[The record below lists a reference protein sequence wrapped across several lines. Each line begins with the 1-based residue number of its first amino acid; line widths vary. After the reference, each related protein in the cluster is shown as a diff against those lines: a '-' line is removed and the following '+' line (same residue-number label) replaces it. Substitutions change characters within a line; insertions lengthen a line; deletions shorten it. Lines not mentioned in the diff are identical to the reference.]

1 MPRPKAP
8 NTDTVFMTKLSEK
21 LIEKGLSAGSAML
34 YIIKLRKLNGDKPFT
49 SLVFLKDT
57 KAIKAKLDEIENIN
71 TRKSYTTAIV
81 SILNNTDSKQYAAIN
96 IFYKALLNSE
106 KMTYDKMNHNEK
118 SDTQKENWIEWE
130 EVLKIYNQLQERVND
145 ITKPLFQRGAKQDLT
160 DHLILSLYVLSPPRR
175 NQDYYYM
182 KLDTERKQ
190 KDDEDFNYYRPAENK
205 FIFNK
210 YKTKKNYG
218 VETIAVNTQLR
229 KVLDNYIDLF
239 GLVDG
244 DFLLY
249 NDRNRGGGNAIT
261 KSLNRVFKRN
271 VGASMLRHIYL
282 TSKYGDVKDEM
293 ANDAKAMGHS
303 VAQQKEYILTEG

>member
-1 MPRPKAP
+1 MPRPKAQ

-21 LIEKGLSAGSAML
+21 LITKGLSAGSSTL
-34 YIIKLRKLNGDKPFT
+34 YITKLKKLNDDKPYT
-49 SLVFLKDT
+49 SLAFLKDT
-57 KAIKAKLDEIENIN
+57 KAVKAKLDDIENIN

-81 SILNNTDSKQYAAIN
+81 SILNNTESKQYGAVN

-106 KMTYDKMNHNEK
+106 KMMYDKMNHNEK
-118 SDTQKENWIEWE
+118 SETQKENWIEWE
-130 EVLKIYNQLQERVND
+130 EVLKIYNELQERVD
-145 ITKPLFQRGAKQDLT
+145 KIKKEDMPYRDAKQDLT

-175 NQDYYYM
+175 NQDYYFM
-182 KLDTERKQ
+182 KLDTGK

-218 VETIAVNTQLR
+218 VETITVNTQLR

-239 GLVDG
+239 ELKDG

-261 KSLNRVFKRN
+261 KSLNRVFKRK

-282 TSKYGDVKDEM
+282 TSKYGAVKEEM
-293 ANDAKAMGHS
+293 AKDAKEMGHS

>member
-1 MPRPKAP
+1 MPRPKAQ
-8 NTDTVFMTKLSEK
+8 NTDTVFMTKLNEK
-21 LIEKGLSAGSAML
+21 LLAKGLSAGSATL
-34 YIIKLRKLNGDKPFT
+34 YIIKLKKLNGDKPYT
-49 SLVFLKDT
+49 SLAFLKDT
-57 KAIKAKLDEIENIN
+57 KSVKAKLDEIANIN

-81 SILNNTDSKQYAAIN
+81 SILNNAESKQYNAVN
-96 IFYKALLNSE
+96 VFYKALLNSE

-130 EVLKIYNQLQERVND
+130 EVLKIYNELQERVDKITQND
-145 ITKPLFQRGAKQDLT
+145 MPQRDAKQDLT

-175 NQDYYYM
+175 NQDYYLM
-182 KLDTERKQ
+182 KLDTGK
-190 KDDEDFNYYRPAENK
+190 KDGEEFNYYRPAEDN
-205 FIFNK
+205 FVFNK

-229 KVLDNYIDLF
+229 KVLDNYIELF

-261 KSLNRVFKRN
+261 KSLNRVFKRK
-271 VGASMLRHIYL
+271 VAASMLRHIYL
-282 TSKYGDVKDEM
+282 TSKYGNVKDEM
-293 ANDAKAMGHS
+293 ASDAKAMGHS

>member
-1 MPRPKAP
+1 MPRPKSQ

-21 LIEKGLSAGSAML
+21 LLAKGLSAGSATL
-34 YIIKLRKLNGDKPFT
+34 YIIKLKKLNDDKPYT
-49 SLVFLKDT
+49 SLAFLKDT
-57 KAIKAKLDEIENIN
+57 KSVKSKLDEIENIN

-81 SILNNTDSKQYAAIN
+81 SILNNAESKQYTAVN
-96 IFYKALLNSE
+96 VFYKALLNSE

-118 SDTQKENWIEWE
+118 SETQKENWIDWE
-130 EVLKIYNQLQERVND
+130 EVLKIYNELQGRVD
-145 ITKPLFQRGAKQDLT
+145 KIKKEDMPHRDAKQDLT

-175 NQDYYYM
+175 NQDYYFM
-182 KLDTERKQ
+182 KLDTGK
-190 KDDEDFNYYRPAENK
+190 KDNEEFNYYRPAENK

-239 GLVDG
+239 ELVDG

-261 KSLNRVFKRN
+261 KALNRVFKRK
-271 VGASMLRHIYL
+271 VAASMLRHIYL
-282 TSKYGDVKDEM
+282 TSKYGAVKDEM
-293 ANDAKAMGHS
+293 AKDAKEMGHS

>member
-1 MPRPKAP
+1 
-8 NTDTVFMTKLSEK
+8 
-21 LIEKGLSAGSAML
+21 
-34 YIIKLRKLNGDKPFT
+34 
-49 SLVFLKDT
+49 
-57 KAIKAKLDEIENIN
+57 
-71 TRKSYTTAIV
+71 V
-81 SILNNTDSKQYAAIN
+81 SILNNTDSKQYGAVN
-96 IFYKALLNSE
+96 VFYKALLNSE

-130 EVLKIYNQLQERVND
+130 DVLKIYNELQAKVND

-160 DHLILSLYVLSPPRR
+160 DHLILSLYVLLPPRR
-175 NQDYYYM
+175 NQDYYFM
-182 KLDTERKQ
+182 KLDTGKKE
-190 KDDEDFNYYRPAENK
+190 DEDFNYYRPADNQ
-205 FIFNK
+205 FVFNK

-261 KSLNRVFKRN
+261 KALNRVFQRN

-282 TSKYGDVKDEM
+282 TSKYGEVKDEM
-293 ANDAKAMGHS
+293 AKDAKEMGHS